1 MQLSLKIFLPLVFTF
16 LGTVT
21 AQEITSAQAVQTEIN
36 APQDATYTV
45 KPGDTLWDLAF
56 RFLADPFKWPLI
68 WNHNPY
74 IKNPDLIYPGDPI
87 RIPGIDERYSGNSG
101 EIPGDAAPAMI
112 SQTIGALQE
121 SSAIKTG
128 FSENN
133 GSVTDSLI
141 ISAIRQR
148 HKLSAA
154 FFSTIPF
161 LWSETDA
168 AGFLYP
174 GTATVDKPKDRESY
188 QRFDHISITPQKEA
202 EYKEG
207 DTVDIFQPIRF
218 VRFKNSVSNL
228 IKRTGRARVIMVEP
242 KRITAEL
249 FEMSDAIKGKERIA
263 LSRPSFSQDID
274 TLIEP
279 EVVIGAE
286 VFTRVE
292 VTDQVY
298 PFQTLILD
306 RGESDGVKLGDVFAV
321 YHRETPADVPSLAGT
336 GYVAHVNKIS
346 CSMVIVNM
354 TSNKLNA
361 GDKAALI
368 RRTRFSGDLDG

>member
-1 MQLSLKIFLPLVFTF
+1 MLIS
-16 LGTVT
+16 LGTAT
-21 AQEITSAQAVQTEIN
+21 AQEFTSAPDAQTEIN
-36 APQDATYTV
+36 TPQDATYTV

-101 EIPGDAAPAMI
+101 EISGDAVPAMI
-112 SQTIGALQE
+112 SQTRGALQE
-121 SSAIKTG
+121 SSAIKTS
-128 FSENN
+128 FSENSD
-133 GSVTDSLI
+133 SVTDSLI
-141 ISAIRQR
+141 ISAIRKR
-148 HKLSAA
+148 HQLSAA
-154 FFSTIPF
+154 FFSSIPF
-161 LWSETDA
+161 LWSEKDA
-168 AGFLYP
+168 SGFLSS
-174 GTATVDKPKDRESY
+174 GAATVNKPKDRESY

-207 DTVDIFQPIRF
+207 DTVDIFQQIRS

-228 IKRTGRARVIMVEP
+228 IKRSGRARVILVTP
-242 KRITAEL
+242 GKITAEL
-249 FEMSDAIKGKERIA
+249 FEMSDAINGRERVA
-263 LSRPSFSQDID
+263 LSRPSFPQDID

-292 VTDQVY
+292 VSDQVY

-306 RGESDGVKLGDVFAV
+306 RGESDGVNLGDVFAV
-321 YHRETPADVPSLAGT
+321 YHREKPADVPSLAGT
-336 GYVAHVNKIS
+336 GYVAHVNKTS

-354 TSNKLNA
+354 TSNKLNP

-368 RRTRFSGDLDG
+368 KRTRFSGDLDG